1 VATLKRL
8 AAVLALGVML
18 IAATMGLAQEK
29 PKAYT
34 LVVSGAR

>member
-1 VATLKRL
+1 VKAIVSGLV
-8 AAVLALGVML
+8 VLLV
-18 IAATMGLAQEK
+18 AATMSLAQEVK